1 MVGGIDLHRGS
12 NLGAIADAD
21 LDDIQDDAVEVE
33 EHTVAETN
41 VITIVTKERWPDHD
55 IRANMSQTLGQQRM
69 PLGNRQRQRA
79 VVARHPGFIRGLI
92 GRQLRIAGA
101 IKFARKHLLLF
112 GFAQPTTPSFGNASG
127 AAASRSRARAL
138 SSSI

>member
-1 MVGGIDLHRGS
+1 MVGGIDLRRGS

-33 EHTVAETN
+33 EHTVAETD
-41 VITIVTKERWPDHD
+41 VITIVTKERRPDHD
-55 IRANMSQTLGQQRM
+55 ISANMSQTLGQQRM
-69 PLGNRQRQRA
+69 PLGNWQRQRA
-79 VVARHPGFIRGLI
+79 VVAYHPDFIRGLI
-92 GRQLRIAGA
+92 GRQRRIAGP
-101 IKFARKHLLLF
+101 IKFARKHFLLF

-127 AAASRSRARAL
+127 AAASAARARAL